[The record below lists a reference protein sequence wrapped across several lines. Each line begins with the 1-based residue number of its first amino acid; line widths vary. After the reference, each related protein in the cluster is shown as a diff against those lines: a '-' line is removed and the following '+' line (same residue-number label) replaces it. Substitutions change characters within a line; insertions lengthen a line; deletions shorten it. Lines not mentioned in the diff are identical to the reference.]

1 MLLDINLL
9 LTSLREDLGY
19 LLPEDSC
26 HGFAIRWLEACLVGE
41 ENLFENRIKE
51 IHSYGDSLIA
61 RIQEAQDKEENQLT
75 EEDKTLLDI
84 QAFFDHMEL
93 QQSPNSYTSFFGRPF
108 SQSDI
113 ESISDIATS
122 DAMRSRGGLCKI
134 YSHPGM
140 YTKEEVTQYFDKLS
154 DVLDNA
160 TSNSANEC
168 WGILIGEFYHTIAVT
183 YTPGI
188 GWRFMDNEQYPP
200 LVFSKEETHLLAK
213 EIVEVLTAK
222 PSIPHIGFNCSIFT
236 VADNA
241 LLPAV
246 TTALNQFSEKLA
258 LTEEMLTRESDGYDL
273 ACIAT
278 QNEHTWI
285 LAEYLKYGLRI
296 DNDYGNYPLIYLA
309 VLHGDLEIID
319 FLCHNGAEINVL
331 SANYTPIY
339 LAAKN
344 GDVASISLLAKNGA
358 DVNKGDCIT
367 LVTPVHIAAK
377 NGHVPVITA
386 FAKLG
391 ADLNLGDDKG
401 ATPLHAGAEENCV
414 EAIVTLIGLK
424 VAPNIADDNGATPL
438 HMAAKRN
445 SVEAI
450 AVLIKLGANPNLRN
464 DKGATPLHMAAKRNN
479 TEAIEALLNREA
491 DPTLVDD
498 NGATPL
504 HIAVQMDN
512 SEAIATFAKFGA
524 DLHCQLDNGVTPI
537 FLAAQYG
544 CISAFEQLIIA
555 GVNVH
560 STCEI
565 TVENLQELACHC
577 SEKIATVEYAER
589 ISNNMSQFI
598 KQHHHAGK
606 QTISITPYDMAC
618 IVEEKDLLCLL
629 DNNHH
634 KRKLDKL
641 ELGFFSYKEVK
652 KSKSTLQSTNYI
664 NMIPNQR

>member
-1 MLLDINLL
+1 MLLDIHSL
-9 LTSLREDLGY
+9 LTSSREDLGY

-61 RIQEAQDKEENQLT
+61 RIQEVQDKEENQLT

-84 QAFFDHMEL
+84 QAFFEHMEL
-93 QQSPNSYTSFFGRPF
+93 QQSPGSYTSFFGRIF

-134 YSHPGM
+134 YSQPGM
-140 YTKEEVTQYFDKLS
+140 YTKEEVTQYFDQLS
-154 DVLDNA
+154 DVLDSA
-160 TSNSANEC
+160 ISNSSNEC
-168 WGILIGEFYHTIAVT
+168 WGILIGEFNHTLAVT

-200 LVFSKEETHLLAK
+200 LVFSKEETYLLAK
-213 EIVEVLTAK
+213 EIVNALTVQ
-222 PSIPHIGFNCSIFT
+222 PTIPYIGFNCSIFT

-246 TTALNQFSEKLA
+246 TTALNQFAEKQV

-285 LAEYLKYGLRI
+285 LEEYLKYKLRI
-296 DNDYGNYPLIYLA
+296 DKDYGSYPLIYLA
-309 VLHGDLEIID
+309 VQHGDLEIID
-319 FLCHNGAEINVL
+319 FLCHNGAEINAL
-331 SANYTPIY
+331 NANYTPIY
-339 LAAKN
+339 IAAKN
-344 GDVASISLLAKNGA
+344 GDVASISLLAMNGA
-358 DVNKGDCIT
+358 DVNKGNCIT
-367 LVTPVHIAAK
+367 MVTPVHIAAK
-377 NGHVPVITA
+377 NGHIPAITA

-401 ATPLHAGAEENCV
+401 ATPLHAVAEENHV
-414 EAIVTLIGLK
+414 EAIVTLIALK
-424 VAPNIADDNGATPL
+424 IAPNIADDNGATPL

-450 AVLIKLGANPNLRN
+450 VALIKLGANPNLRN
-464 DKGATPLHMAAKRNN
+464 DKGETPLHMAAKRNN
-479 TEAIEALLNREA
+479 IEAIEALLNHEA
-491 DPTLVDD
+491 DPSLGD
-498 NGATPL
+498 NNAATPL

-512 SEAIATFAKFGA
+512 GEATDTLAKFGM

-544 CISAFEQLIIA
+544 CISAFEQLIKA
-555 GVNVH
+555 GMDVH
-560 STCEI
+560 STCKV
-565 TVENLQELACHC
+565 TVENLQELALHC
-577 SEKIATVEYAER
+577 AEKIATREYAER
-589 ISNNMSQFI
+589 ISNNMNQFI
-598 KQHHHAGK
+598 KQRHRVGK

-629 DNNHH
+629 GNNHH
-634 KRKLDKL
+634 KRKLGKMDPS
-641 ELGFFSYKEVK
+641 FFSYNEVK
-652 KSKSTLQSTNYI
+652 KSKSTHQSTNNI
-664 NMIPNQR
+664 NIIPNER